1 MAATLAREPDLPV
14 GALVL
19 LSPSSVTW
27 QAIGDGGE
35 IPDTSSWSY
44 RGQSCPYAP
53 LPSGVLMPQLISNA
67 WHLSRDVARNK
78 PTLLRLAPA
87 YSAGLDTVS
96 RNRSQTA
103 DAVIASEKI
112 ACPILCVSGSDDHLW
127 PSEQMADALL
137 GRRQSQADRHIRY
150 DGAGHLLRPG
160 LYPSQVQVVGGIDLG
175 GQPRE
180 HGMAC
185 LALTDE
191 ITEFLDA
198 ASA

>member
-1 MAATLAREPDLPV
+1 
-14 GALVL
+14 
-19 LSPSSVTW
+19 
-27 QAIGDGGE
+27 
-35 IPDTSSWSY
+35 
-44 RGQSCPYAP
+44 
-53 LPSGVLMPQLISNA
+53 MPQLISNA

-103 DAVIASEKI
+103 DAVIAWEKI

-137 GRRQSQADRHIRY
+137 GRRGSQSDTHIRY

-185 LALTDE
+185 LALTAE
-191 ITEFLDA
+191 ITEFLDSTLA
-198 ASA
+198 